1 MHLVVYAVKANIVHI
16 DLNPCGGAERV
27 AIATIQALVDMGMDV
42 YLTSV
47 RRPNLKRLEYA
58 FGEHAIRHMYKIKM
72 SVDFA
77 HSNNNSYDL
86 IVNTHGD
93 MLPYWRHDAKKVPAM
108 VYCHFPL
115 AKYII
120 DFGDSR
126 YLSLIQAFNKTYQ
139 NDHDAIVEDSVTDK
153 QMQHKLSSSYLKKTY
168 EKMLRNSM
176 VITNSE
182 FSRRA
187 IQKCFG
193 IDATIVFPPVDV
205 DTFREAS
212 LNSYKREEE
221 DNILVVSRINPSKK
235 IENAIKLARLLKSNN
250 IGQRMIIVGNLCP
263 EFSGYY
269 SHLQQLIRSYDL
281 ADYVKLETNVT
292 FGKLLQLMTE
302 SKVYFH
308 PLPGEPFGI
317 STAEAMSAGVI
328 PIIPCIGGFTEFVPK
343 EYHFHTF
350 GEAAELIL
358 SALDKPQ
365 SERNRVSR
373 LVCKFSTSN
382 YIRNIKQIV
391 GNYWL

>member
-1 MHLVVYAVKANIVHI
+1 
-16 DLNPCGGAERV
+16 
-27 AIATIQALVDMGMDV
+27 
-42 YLTSV
+42 
-47 RRPNLKRLEYA
+47 
-58 FGEHAIRHMYKIKM
+58 
-72 SVDFA
+72 
-77 HSNNNSYDL
+77 
-86 IVNTHGD
+86 

-120 DFGDSR
+120 DFGDST
-126 YLSLIQAFNKTYQ
+126 YLGLIQAFNKTYH
-139 NDHDAIVEDSVTDK
+139 NDDAIVDDGVTDK

-205 DTFREAS
+205 ETFRDAS
-212 LNSYKREEE
+212 LSSDKREEE

-250 IGQRMIIVGNLCP
+250 IGQRMTIVGNLCP
-263 EFSGYY
+263 ELAGYY
-269 SHLQQLIRSYDL
+269 SHLRALVRSYDL
-281 ADYVKLETNVT
+281 ADYIKLEANVS
-292 FGKLLQLMTE
+292 FGKLLQLMAE
-302 SKVYFH
+302 SKAYFH
-308 PLPGEPFGI
+308 SLPGEPFGI

-328 PIIPCIGGFTEFVPK
+328 PVIPCIGGSTEFVPK

-350 GEAAELIL
+350 GEAAELIS

-365 SERNRVSR
+365 SERNRISR
-373 LVCKFSTSN
+373 LVHQVF
-382 YIRNIKQIV
+382 NIQLYLEYKADCWQLLLMMV
-391 GNYWL
+391 ER

>member
-1 MHLVVYAVKANIVHI
+1 MKANVVHI
-16 DLNPCGGAERV
+16 DLNACGGAERV
-27 AIATIQALVDMGMDV
+27 AIATTQALVDVGMDI
-42 YLTSV
+42 YLSSV
-47 RRPNLKRLEYA
+47 RQPDLKRLEYA
-58 FGEHAIRHMYKIKM
+58 FGEHSIRHIYKIKM
-72 SVDFA
+72 SLNSA
-77 HSNNNSYDL
+77 HGSNNSYDV
-86 IVNTHGD
+86 IFNTHGD
-93 MLPYWRHDAKKVPAM
+93 VLPYWRRDAKKVPTI

-126 YLSLIQAFNKTYQ
+126 YLSLIQAFNRKY
-139 NDHDAIVEDSVTDK
+139 DSYYDEAIKDRLTDK
-153 QMQHKLSSSYLKKTY
+153 QMQGKLSSSYLKETY

-205 DTFREAS
+205 DTFRDAS
-212 LNSYKREEE
+212 LSSYKRKEE

-235 IENAIKLARLLKSNN
+235 IENAIKLAQLLKSNN
-250 IGQRMIIVGNLCP
+250 IGQRMTIIGNLCP

-269 SHLQQLIRSYDL
+269 SYLQQLVRRYDVS
-281 ADYVKLETNVT
+281 DYVKLEANVT
-292 FGKLLQLMTE
+292 FGKLLQLMAQ

-328 PIIPCIGGFTEFVPK
+328 PIIPCIGGSAEFVPK
-343 EYHFHTF
+343 EYQFHTF
-350 GEAAELIL
+350 GEAAELIS
-358 SALDKPQ
+358 SAMDKPQ
-365 SERNRVSR
+365 TERNRMSG
-373 LVCKFSTSN
+373 LVCKFSITN
-382 YIRNIKQIV
+382 YIQNIKQIV
-391 GNYWL
+391 GNYCL